1 MILEL
6 SPQNLDS
13 YSLWLQ
19 NHQYQTNTVRN
30 YLQDLKTFLTFSK
43 RKISAE
49 IVSSYFIHLSSK
61 NNSSRYLASLSTFC
75 QFLLDQHLTDTNLF
89 KQVKKQLARQPS
101 ISEESLLMQYQSYL
115 IKQHKSSLTVKNYLN
130 DIQQYFTWLKQ
141 NHAHE
146 S

>member
-19 NHQYQTNTVRN
+19 NHQYQTNTIRN
-30 YLQDLKTFLTFSK
+30 YLQDLKNFLLFSQD
-43 RKISAE
+43 KISTE

-89 KQVKKQLARQPS
+89 KQVKKQLTRQPS
-101 ISEESLLMQYQSYL
+101 ISEESLLIQYQSYL
-115 IKQHKSSLTVKNYLN
+115 TKQHKSSLTVKNYLN

-141 NHAHE
+141 NPDNE

>member
-13 YSLWLQ
+13 YSLWLE
-19 NHQYQTNTVRN
+19 NHRYQTNTIRN
-30 YLQDLKTFLTFSK
+30 YLQDLKIFLTFSQN
-43 RKISAE
+43 KISTE
-49 IVSSYFIHLSSK
+49 IISSYFIHLSSK

-89 KQVKKQLARQPS
+89 KQVKKQLARKPS
-101 ISEESLLMQYQSYL
+101 INKENLLMQYESYL
-115 IKQHKSSLTVKNYLN
+115 VKQHKSSLTIKNYLN
-130 DIQQYFTWLKQ
+130 DIQQYFTWLKH
-141 NHAHE
+141 NPAHE

>member
-13 YSLWLQ
+13 YSLWLE
-19 NHQYQTNTVRN
+19 NHRYQTNTIRN
-30 YLQDLKTFLTFSK
+30 YLQDLKIFLTFSQN
-43 RKISAE
+43 KISTE
-49 IVSSYFIHLSSK
+49 IISSYFIHLSSK

-89 KQVKKQLARQPS
+89 KQVKKQLARKPS
-101 ISEESLLMQYQSYL
+101 INKENLLMQYESYL
-115 IKQHKSSLTVKNYLN
+115 VKQHKSSLTIKNYLN
-130 DIQQYFTWLKQ
+130 DIQQYFTWLKH
-141 NHAHE
+141 NPTHE

>member
-13 YSLWLQ
+13 YSLWL
-19 NHQYQTNTVRN
+19 NSHRYQKNTVRN
-30 YLQDLKTFLTFSK
+30 YLQDLKKFLTFSHY
-43 RKISAE
+43 KISTE
-49 IVSSYFIHLSSK
+49 IISSYFIHLSSK

-75 QFLLDQHLTDTNLF
+75 QFLLDQHLTESNLF
-89 KQVKKQLARQPS
+89 KQVKKQLARKAPVT
-101 ISEESLLMQYQSYL
+101 EESLLIQYEGYL

-141 NHAHE
+141 NPAHE

>member
-13 YSLWLQ
+13 YSLWLE
-19 NHQYQTNTVRN
+19 NHRYQTNTIRN
-30 YLQDLKTFLTFSK
+30 YLQDLKIFLTFSQN
-43 RKISAE
+43 KISTE
-49 IVSSYFIHLSSK
+49 IISNYFIHLSSK

-89 KQVKKQLARQPS
+89 KQVKKQLARKPS
-101 ISEESLLMQYQSYL
+101 INKENLLMQYESYL
-115 IKQHKSSLTVKNYLN
+115 VKQHKSSLTIKNYLN
-130 DIQQYFTWLKQ
+130 DIQQYFTWLKH
-141 NHAHE
+141 NPAHE

>member
-19 NHQYQTNTVRN
+19 NHRYQTNTIRN
-30 YLQDLKTFLTFSK
+30 YLQDLKTFLLFSQN
-43 RKISAE
+43 KISTE
-49 IVSSYFIHLSSK
+49 IISNYFIHLSSK

-75 QFLLDQHLTDTNLF
+75 QFLLDQHLTEVNLF
-89 KQVKKQLARQPS
+89 KQVKKQLARKPS
-101 ISEESLLMQYQSYL
+101 ISEENLLMQYQSYL
-115 IKQHKSSLTVKNYLN
+115 IKEHKSSLTVKNYLN
-130 DIQQYFTWLKQ
+130 DVQQYFTWLKQ
-141 NHAHE
+141 NPTHE